1 MPKIAASAVTAVTL
15 LAAGMGLSGCAVSR
29 LHIGDDFGVAVRQ
42 NLAAQVADPDARY
55 KGLPAPGANGLRADQ
70 AQGRYDSGQVIEPAS
85 TSTSTVSVGGGQGG
99 GSGGGAGAPA
109 GPQ

>member
-15 LAAGMGLSGCAVSR
+15 LAAGIGLSGCVESR
-29 LHIGDDFGVAVRQ
+29 LHLTDDSGVAVRQ
-42 NLAAQVADPDARY
+42 NLATQVADPDARHR
-55 KGLPAPGANGLRADQ
+55 GLPAPGASGLRAD
-70 AQGRYDSGQVIEPAS
+70 AAVGRYDSGQVIQPAS

-99 GSGGGAGAPA
+99 SSGGGAGAPA